1 MRSGVS
7 FRLSHGFR
15 WHSVSCV
22 FGKRPEAI
30 FEELYGLLALL
41 LPGLSEG
48 ATGQPPGLDVEL
60 REQSRYTSTFEL
72 RHLFEADN
80 LVPDVAMTVRVY
92 HDARV
97 AEVIAYQGCDR
108 LPPPYAVHGDARY
121 VRDERRQINRL
132 LRQILRRRLVTRPV
146 ALPWRTPDAV

>member
-1 MRSGVS
+1 M
-7 FRLSHGFR
+7 
-15 WHSVSCV
+15 SCV
-22 FGKRPEAI
+22 FEERPEAI
-30 FEELYGLLALL
+30 FEELYGLLVLL

-48 ATGQPPGLDVEL
+48 ATGQPPGLEVEL

-92 HDARV
+92 HDACV
-97 AEVIAYQGCDR
+97 AEVIAYQGCEH
-108 LPPPYAVHGDARY
+108 LPAPYAVNGDPRY

-132 LRQILRRRLVTRPV
+132 LRQLLRHRMVTRPV
-146 ALPWRTPDAV
+146 SLPWPTPDAV